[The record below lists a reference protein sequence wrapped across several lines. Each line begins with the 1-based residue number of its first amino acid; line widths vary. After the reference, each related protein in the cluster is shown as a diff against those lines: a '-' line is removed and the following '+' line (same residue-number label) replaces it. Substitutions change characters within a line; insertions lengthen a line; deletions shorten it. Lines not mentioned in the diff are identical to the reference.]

1 MSVVDALLALLLLAL
16 AVACLWTRSAR
27 TGSLLFIAFG
37 LLLALAWVRLGA
49 IDVALAE
56 AAIGAGVA
64 GALLLDAARQFDRPP
79 GVAGPGSGPVP
90 VPGSW
95 PLALLLFALFALLLQ
110 ALLAIDPVAGT
121 ATRALVATLPQA
133 EIAHPVT
140 AVLLSF
146 RAYDTL
152 LEIAVLLVAVLA
164 AQAAPPALRASPG
177 QDPLLAAVAGWIVAL
192 AVLVALY
199 LLWAGST
206 RTGGAFQA
214 AAVLTGAL
222 LIARYSA
229 LPAGGRLWS
238 SPLLQVAGLLVFIV
252 VGLAGA
258 ATATAVLG
266 YPPGWA
272 GVLVLAIEAALML
285 SIAASLLAL
294 FGWKER

>member
-16 AVACLWTRSAR
+16 AVACLWTRSVR

-64 GALLLDAARQFDRPP
+64 GALLLDAARQFDQSPS
-79 GVAGPGSGPVP
+79 VAGPVP

-110 ALLAIDPVAGT
+110 ALLAIEPPAGT
-121 ATRALVATLPQA
+121 ASGAVAATLPQA

-152 LEIAVLLVAVLA
+152 LEIAVLLVAVSA
-164 AQAAPPALRASPG
+164 AQAAPPAPRASPG

-229 LPAGGRLWS
+229 LPVGNGRLWS

-258 ATATAVLG
+258 VTATAVLG

-272 GVLVLAIEAALML
+272 GALVLAIEAALML